1 MNKVTLNA
9 KAHLI
14 YQVFLVLF
22 ILFNPVSIGL
32 IILGMLA
39 IDPAA
44 TWHITMYFEHHFSQ
58 FCLLGL
64 GLVVSVLVFRFLELL
79 EYL

>member
-1 MNKVTLNA
+1 MNKVTLSA

-22 ILFNPVSIGL
+22 ILFNPISIGL
-32 IILGMLA
+32 IVLGLLA

-44 TWHITMYFEHHFSQ
+44 TWHIAMYFANHFCQ

-64 GLVVSVLVFRFLELL
+64 GLVVSVLLFKFLELL
-79 EYL
+79 ESL